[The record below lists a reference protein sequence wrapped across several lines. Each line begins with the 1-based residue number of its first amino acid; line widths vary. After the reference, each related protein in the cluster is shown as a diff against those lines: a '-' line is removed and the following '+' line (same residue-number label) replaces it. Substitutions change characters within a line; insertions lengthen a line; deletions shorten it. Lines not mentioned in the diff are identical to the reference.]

1 MSRDGALGFN
11 WNRCR
16 SGNISG
22 HPRGSCKDTMS
33 SLRTRSLVVKERRV
47 NLRVCDDGQPKRKR
61 FIQIV
66 SCCDYRCVVVAVH
79 KQSLDLYLPGDLL
92 PNTAQLSKLG
102 SSRVLNFSIRNAVKP
117 YCAASNVPF
126 RRAAHH
132 SSAIA

>member
-16 SGNISG
+16 SGDISG
-22 HPRGSCKDTMS
+22 HRRGSCKDAMPS
-33 SLRTRSLVVKERRV
+33 VRTRSLVVKERRA

-79 KQSLDLYLPGDLL
+79 KQPLDLYLPSDLL
-92 PNTAQLSKLG
+92 PNTTQLSKLG
-102 SSRVLNFSIRNAVKP
+102 SPRVPNFALRNTVKP
-117 YCAASNVPF
+117 Y
-126 RRAAHH
+126 
-132 SSAIA
+132 